1 MNSCVKVYAILQE
14 GIYVVPRIQ
23 HKVKMGDTCD
33 HSLLHMMIKDIPFS
47 FHATP
52 EKNKS
57 SGLNMLFTI
66 IIYLL
71 IIYYFSVFVFFQ
83 RIKVVNVQ

>member
-1 MNSCVKVYAILQE
+1 MKVYAILQE

-23 HKVKMGDTCD
+23 HKVKMGDTCE
-33 HSLLHMMIKDIPFS
+33 HSLLHMMIKDIPSS

-52 EKNKS
+52 VKNKS

-71 IIYYFSVFVFFQ
+71 FTISVCLFSSKGL
-83 RIKVVNVQ
+83 RY